1 MPVVYPWSL
10 IMINNISQKNWI
22 FALGLLTDIQHGN
35 NRTKIRILL
44 CLEQPSLTKYTCT
57 LSVLRSHHCCFAILN
72 LKLFKIKLQ
81 KD

>member
-35 NRTKIRILL
+35 NKTKI
-44 CLEQPSLTKYTCT
+44 QDLTVFRTTQSYKVHMY
-57 LSVLRSHHCCFAILN
+57 S
-72 LKLFKIKLQ
+72 
-81 KD
+81 